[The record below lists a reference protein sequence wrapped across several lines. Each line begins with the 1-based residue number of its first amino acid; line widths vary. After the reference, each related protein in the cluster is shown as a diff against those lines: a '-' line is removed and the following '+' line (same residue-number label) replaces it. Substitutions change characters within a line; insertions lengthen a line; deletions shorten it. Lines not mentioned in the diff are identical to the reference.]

1 MLFNYKMIKVLLL
14 ISSIVYSIQQSLS
27 LEHVEVRRSIIDSY
41 MEGSPKE
48 LFKVFHY
55 IFEKPYNLNSEAAI
69 AKYRVF
75 KKNLSMIKEHNSKG
89 LSWTLEV
96 NAFADMT
103 QEEINAYMGLAPVG
117 TETNIESLVSN
128 KNFDL
133 FDDLVEREERRK
145 LKELSFFEQFADN
158 DDDDPVPPQVG
169 NSTLPVIDHSA
180 YLTPARSQG
189 SCGSCWA
196 FSTAGAVESN
206 YNIVKNQTSVNETG
220 YISPQAI
227 LDCNPSKYGCSGG
240 WMNFAMRHVA
250 TSGAVRE
257 KEYPYQTIQ
266 NPSCKNA
273 TTISD
278 LKFNSSNPVE
288 GCAWTTWFDRMKPC
302 TKNSFYNILAK
313 GPVSVVLM
321 AETNFSYY
329 RSGTIDASKIADC
342 SSYNHAVLAFAWVTE
357 TDKDNNVR
365 EVIRIRNSWGQWW
378 GDRGNIKYYY
388 DENGS
393 CFITKLAMRPNLI

>member
-1 MLFNYKMIKVLLL
+1 MIKVLLL
-14 ISSIVYSIQQSLS
+14 LSSIAYSIQQSFN

-55 IFEKPYNLNSEAAI
+55 VFEKPYNLNSEAAI

-96 NAFADMT
+96 NGFADMT
-103 QEEINAYMGLAPVG
+103 QEEINAYMGLAPIG
-117 TETNIESLVSN
+117 TDTPNIESLVNN

-133 FDDLVEREERRK
+133 FDELVEREERGRK

-158 DDDDPVPPQVG
+158 DDNDDPVPPKDG
-169 NSTLPVIDHSA
+169 NFTYPDVDHSA

-196 FSTAGAVESN
+196 FSTAGAVEAN

-220 YISPQAI
+220 YISTQAI

-240 WMNFAMRHVA
+240 WMNFAIRHVA
-250 TSGAVRE
+250 KSGAVRE
-257 KEYPYQTIQ
+257 RDYPYRSTQ

-278 LKFNSSNPVE
+278 LRFNSTQPIE
-288 GCAWTTWFDRMKPC
+288 GCAWSTWFDRMKPC
-302 TKNSFYNILAK
+302 TKDSFYQLLSK
-313 GPVSVVLM
+313 GPTSVVLM
-321 AETNFSYY
+321 AESNFSYY
-329 RSGTIDASKIADC
+329 RSGIIDAKLITDC
-342 SSYNHAVLAFAWVTE
+342 KSYNHAVLAYAWVTV
-357 TDKDNNVR
+357 NGR
-365 EVIRIRNSWGQWW
+365 EVINIRNSWGQYW
-378 GDRGNIKYYY
+378 GKKGNIQYYY
-388 DENGS
+388 DDEGS
-393 CFITKLAMRPNLI
+393 CFITKLAFRPNLI